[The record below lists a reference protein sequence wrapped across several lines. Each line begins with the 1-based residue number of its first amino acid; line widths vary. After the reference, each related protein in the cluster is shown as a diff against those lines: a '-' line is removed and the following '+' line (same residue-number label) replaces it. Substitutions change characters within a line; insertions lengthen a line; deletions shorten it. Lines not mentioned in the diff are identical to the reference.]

1 MPLPDT
7 LCIELHQRGDHV
19 EIVEDVAIAIQNMS
33 SLLMHASQHSLRGSC
48 IAALHPAPVFLSGM
62 GPEQESQSFAP
73 APTPQCLNALASLY
87 PSHVIEGL
95 LSGST
100 AAHGSAAAPS
110 APTPPSNQW
119 EVGAMV
125 TAKCPVT
132 KKFRVCKVV
141 QANERSVQVQFTMPD
156 RSNVCVSYPPKF
168 LRAAAP
174 LKGWAKASEAGSA
187 RQSACVPSNAATSTS
202 IAPSAPIDD
211 DIIALSA
218 LTLLPTLFHD
228 SHYQPLFATLL
239 QASSHKSCEY
249 RAIIAIAS
257 LVSTANFVSH
267 MSAADATWISQ
278 LGPVCGILNRADNG
292 TTDRKSQDVLK
303 AAVVSLFDSLL
314 RSASS
319 ADQRRA
325 FIAVMLR
332 AAIIHA
338 LFQFCQVRDALSAAR
353 DTAACVVLSCAAVS
367 PSRAAIAWI
376 KSTFRRP
383 RGSSSENLLQDISV
397 LWTAASEHGYD
408 DFDDNRCVLSVER
421 YNLIGS
427 SVKSFGFCTLQGLA
441 KRLKVNFVLE
451 RGCDAGGLTVE
462 WLHLL
467 LDTVF
472 SDVAFFLPVLLP
484 SGQPSGLVRINH
496 SAANATI
503 LPYIEVFRMVG
514 CCLAL
519 CLQVLLALSTA
530 TPSLHAANS
539 LHTQLRQSASSRCSL
554 APSVLKYIMRA
565 PLSPADLQSEH
576 PGLAEV
582 RMVSR
587 T

>member
-1 MPLPDT
+1 MVD
-7 LCIELHQRGDHV
+7 RN
-19 EIVEDVAIAIQNMS
+19 A
-33 SLLMHASQHSLRGSC
+33 
-48 IAALHPAPVFLSGM
+48 
-62 GPEQESQSFAP
+62 FA
-73 APTPQCLNALASLY
+73 TN
-87 PSHVIEGL
+87 
-95 LSGST
+95 
-100 AAHGSAAAPS
+100 
-110 APTPPSNQW
+110 
-119 EVGAMV
+119 
-125 TAKCPVT
+125 
-132 KKFRVCKVV
+132 
-141 QANERSVQVQFTMPD
+141 
-156 RSNVCVSYPPKF
+156 
-168 LRAAAP
+168 
-174 LKGWAKASEAGSA
+174 
-187 RQSACVPSNAATSTS
+187 
-202 IAPSAPIDD
+202 D

-218 LTLLPTLFHD
+218 LSLLPTVFHD
-228 SHYQPLFATLL
+228 SHYQPLFAALL
-239 QASSHKSCEY
+239 HAASHKSCEY

-257 LVSTANFVSH
+257 LVSTANFVAH

-292 TTDRKSQDVLK
+292 SSDRKGQDVLK

-314 RSASS
+314 RSAST

-325 FIAVMLR
+325 FINVMLR

-367 PSRAAIAWI
+367 PSRTAIAWI

-397 LWTAASEHGYD
+397 HWTAASEHGYD

-484 SGQPSGLVRINH
+484 SGQPSGLLRINH

-519 CLQVLLALSTA
+519 CLQVSLALSTA
-530 TPSLHAANS
+530 TPR
-539 LHTQLRQSASSRCSL
+539 LRVCC
-554 APSVLKYIMRA
+554 
-565 PLSPADLQSEH
+565 
-576 PGLAEV
+576 
-582 RMVSR
+582 
-587 T
+587 